1 MLTVLVLGKNADS
14 SQTFFLV
21 VTDQRAML
29 NKSLVSP
36 SGMVTCVRRWHGSLV
51 NLLWVLKPLFEQGF
65 FNA

>member
-29 NKSLVSP
+29 NRSLVGP
-36 SGMVTCVRRWHGSLV
+36 SGMVHW
-51 NLLWVLKPLFEQGF
+51 
-65 FNA
+65 

>member
-29 NKSLVSP
+29 NRSL
-36 SGMVTCVRRWHGSLV
+36 GANKRHGSLV
-51 NLLWVLKPLFEQGF
+51 NLLVGIKASAGTEVF
-65 FNA
+65 